1 MQWHY
6 MELRGETE
14 EKENSI
20 YFGKIGTFGIILKMI
35 FMGNISFKKMGE
47 ILSIGTFSNVQKVSK
62 VNKGNW
68 RKKEK
73 MEKIRIIKEFREY
86 AENLIF
92 LENRE
97 KTTCVFYT

>member
-1 MQWHY
+1 
-6 MELRGETE
+6 
-14 EKENSI
+14 
-20 YFGKIGTFGIILKMI
+20 
-35 FMGNISFKKMGE
+35 MGE
-47 ILSIGTFSNVQKVSK
+47 LLSIDTFSNVYKVSK

-97 KTTCVFYT
+97 KITCVFYT

>member
-1 MQWHY
+1 
-6 MELRGETE
+6 
-14 EKENSI
+14 
-20 YFGKIGTFGIILKMI
+20 
-35 FMGNISFKKMGE
+35 MGE
-47 ILSIGTFSNVQKVSK
+47 LLSIDTFSNVQKVSK

-73 MEKIRIIKEFREY
+73 MEKIHIIKEYREY

-97 KTTCVFYT
+97 NFYNMKLREYNKRSKNLGIDASVDQF